1 MQKALAPDI
10 WTWPEEP
17 LQLIGSR
24 CESCGAV
31 TFPRQRRC
39 PRCSKPQMVD
49 LRLPSHGVIS
59 AWTTQGFPPKL
70 PYAGGQTADTF
81 VPFGMALVALD
92 DVVQVE
98 GRLTE
103 NDPAKLRIGLEV
115 ELRAV
120 PFYTDENGDEV
131 LTYAFEPTN
140 TGNTDDGSGR

>member
-17 LQLIGSR
+17 VQLIGSR
-24 CESCGAV
+24 CGECGAT
-31 TFPRQRRC
+31 TFPRQNRC
-39 PRCSKPQMVD
+39 PRCSKRAMVD
-49 LRLPSHGVIS
+49 LVLPRRGTLS

-70 PYAGGQTADTF
+70 PYAGGQTAETF
-81 VPFGMALVALD
+81 EPFGVGLVALG

-103 NDPAKLRIGLEV
+103 NDPAKLHIGLDV

-120 PFYTDENGDEV
+120 PFYTDENGDEI
-131 LTYAFEPTN
+131 LTFAFAPVAGDET
-140 TGNTDDGSGR
+140 DGSA

>member
-17 LQLIGSR
+17 VQLIGSR
-24 CESCGAV
+24 CGACGAT

-39 PRCSKPQMVD
+39 PRCSKPAMND
-49 LRLPSHGVIS
+49 LLLPRSGKLS

-70 PYAGGQTADTF
+70 PYAGGQTAETF
-81 VPFGMALVALD
+81 EPFGVGLVALG

-103 NDPAKLRIGLEV
+103 NDPAKLHIGLEV

-120 PFYTDENGDEV
+120 PFYTDENGDEI
-131 LTYAFEPTN
+131 LTFAFAPVAGDDTN
-140 TGNTDDGSGR
+140 GSA